1 MIAIPQTKDRVAIV
15 AIGYN
20 RLESMKRL
28 LGSLLKAS
36 YTVDDVPLVI
46 SIDASGDTKLYDYV
60 RSFEWPFGPK
70 YVNIQTERLGLLKH
84 VLQCGGLT
92 NFFKAVILLED
103 DIYVSEFFY
112 DYVINAVDYYYEDD
126 RIGGISLYRNE
137 MGGTIPIA
145 LPQDG
150 KDVFLRQSV
159 ASWGECWTDKMWAD
173 FQQWFD
179 NPANQDLSSVDMP
192 DSIKGWKKAWSKFY
206 MAYQIV
212 NDKFFIFPSVSLTT
226 CFSEAGEHGFDS
238 TIGQV
243 TLLSGP
249 KDFKFVPF
257 EEMTK
262 YDIYGTDSRVYKWI
276 GIKKD
281 DLMVSFRSEH
291 PNVHGKRFILSPY
304 CYPYSV
310 VKAFGLNLFPIELN
324 VKYALPGEGL
334 YLYDTSVPGKNGKNP
349 PLTIA
354 YYYLRNFNIRL
365 LARYV
370 VHYTTH
376 AVGRKLKGI
385 FNARKHK

>member
-1 MIAIPQTKDRVAIV
+1 MMDIPQTKDKVAIV

-28 LGSLLKAS
+28 LSSLLKAS
-36 YTVDDVPLVI
+36 YTVDNVPLVI
-46 SIDASGDTKLYDYV
+46 SIDCSGDTKLYDYV
-60 RSFEWPFGPK
+60 RTFEWPFGPK
-70 YVNIQTERLGLLKH
+70 YVKIQTERLGLLKH

-92 NFFKAVILLED
+92 KFFKAAILLED

-112 DYVINAVDYYYEDD
+112 DYVINAVDFYYNDD

-137 MGGTIPIA
+137 MGGTLPIA

-159 ASWGECWTDKMWAD
+159 ASWGECWTDKMWSG
-173 FQQWFD
+173 FQQWYN
-179 NPANQDLSSVDMP
+179 NPANQDLSKVDMP
-192 DSIKGWKKAWSKFY
+192 DFIKGWKKAWSKFY
-206 MAYQIV
+206 MAYQV
-212 NDKFFIFPSVSLTT
+212 VRDKYFIFPSVSLTT

-257 EEMTK
+257 EEMTR
-262 YDIYGTDSRVYKWI
+262 YDVYGTDSRVYEWV
-276 GIKKD
+276 GIPKEE
-281 DLMVSFRSEH
+281 LMVSFRSER
-291 PNVHGKRFILSPY
+291 PNVQGKRYILSSY

-310 VKAFGLNLFPIELN
+310 VKTFGLNLFPIELN

-334 YLYDTSVPGKNGKNP
+334 YLYDTSVPGKEGKNP
-349 PLTIA
+349 PMSVA
-354 YYYLRNFNIRL
+354 YYYLKNFNIRL
-365 LARYV
+365 LTRYV

-376 AVGRKLKGI
+376 AVLRKMNRI